1 MKKIFSFRKKK
12 KENPPP
18 PGGAASPCP
27 AGAYELRHKELG
39 KLHRAA
45 ATGDLAQVRQ
55 RLKKHGID
63 ERDKAQRTPLHL
75 ACANGHADVVTFLVE
90 NKCKLDLFDSD
101 NRSPLMKAVQCQ
113 QEKCAVILLE
123 HGADPNLA
131 DASGNT
137 ALHLAAVAPNTFL
150 AGMLIEH
157 SARIDAQN
165 KDGCTPLTLAISEH
179 CDGMVE
185 LLLKKGADVHA
196 RDLCERTPLM
206 TAASGGEL
214 KLVKIL
220 LHYGADLSH
229 KDTNGWTAED
239 YAIIHGY
246 ASLSKQLA
254 EYADWENTGKACA
267 GASRGTRV
275 PMTPHKAG
283 AAGFTLGA
291 PAVNREG
298 MQQSSK
304 QTPRTGE
311 SRKAIDDFS
320 HGDSTSSEKE
330 GSNDTWHTSEE
341 EELDFT
347 PKKPQKPNLTMLL
360 NVSQKFSNVGG
371 GDGSRVKSPK
381 SQKKS
386 LTHKKPTDANLN
398 RGKCGKLL
406 NEDGSDSSSLEE
418 DELEEEEEDE
428 NDDGDDDEE
437 CEEEEEEDLTQD
449 EKEEGDL
456 EDEETQSN
464 DVTEEEQIGKIEPK
478 EEINQKLGYLSSV
491 KNEGDEQCGAE
502 SVSSDYQ
509 EICKKINEKMEGS
522 VDSPVSFI
530 DGSHKRLQENITAM
544 SPKQM
549 NNEVSY
555 ESAPKQ
561 PILQNVNN
569 LQDKQE
575 SCKKKSIMQK
585 IFHRNTASSS
595 ADSEMTVLKKGMPQ
609 PLSKIGGDLQEKFSF
624 SDVLK
629 SISGSSS
636 TRGSIKLENQRRSS
650 VTDDEDTEAEQYK
663 QVDIKLHKAQKQES
677 ENLRL
682 GRCKENLRTAFSSS
696 TEEESAKW
704 EQEKE
709 QKKEDAGGKLQ
720 TTVCDEVKNSACSNK
735 HQVHNKEDATNKRG
749 ALPVA
754 GPEQE
759 EESDSPW
766 DSEEESAKWE
776 QEKEQKKEDAGG
788 KLQTTVCDEVKNS
801 ACSNKHQVHN
811 KEDATNKRG
820 ALPVAGP
827 EQEEESDSPWDSET
841 YSGTPGNVSPVVVL
855 PPAVERGLCSQ
866 SISRKHDNGFSEKS
880 SDLQLKVSAVLE
892 RNETPSKKERK
903 KSDLQEELSLED
915 VDNIEGEG
923 SEHIFHVSSAEKETV
938 KDAIENCGR
947 QDKYVLETTN
957 LIENPAYEIQT
968 DKAEISHQEALA
980 ENEESHSAVKHLS
993 LKPWE
998 ERYERMW
1005 VEKEKRELKTNFK
1018 NITAELKQL
1027 FGEINES
1034 EETTSLVA
1042 EVAED
1047 DFNEELKS
1055 FRVSSCVT
1063 ESNNKLES
1071 KGEFGDM
1078 KLNVDLKEPEV
1089 EIVVQSLGVLPDHSN
1104 LNANMENT
1112 WSTEE
1117 EDCTNYTD
1125 NTKVPLAR
1133 GEKMEENE
1141 NGIGRNVEGSPEYS
1155 PRHCLKTN
1163 ILDDISNILPKIR
1176 PISTNDESTLGFI
1189 REKKFGKDVCFS
1201 DSVSRDCLIKNKK
1214 IGEAEIENLIPHD
1227 QQPCGMLK
1235 RNLDEELKQDVERF
1249 KSKVGML
1256 QMVFLALEKEK
1267 VQLQKEVE
1275 KKKKKQK
1282 HFKMQAVE
1290 KEDGLDKLNTPA
1302 GSINN
1307 QPVKEE
1313 LALRKNEK
1321 KLEDEKKIE
1330 EKRTKNFSSEERPKL
1345 TRMPTKG
1352 KSVMNAKGMKKNE
1365 NKRQSSKQKANQK
1378 IQVTDDSTC
1387 SETSQTE
1394 ERSAAK
1400 TGSEKGKVSM
1410 QMDVTDDLDLTQSS
1424 DTTTEDAELP
1434 TSTYK
1439 EAMLLL
1445 EQLSVDHTDS
1455 AILLKIQNILLEYEQ
1470 RIDREKNR
1478 YAALWKEVRKLKSEK
1493 EESQLIAEE
1502 TEDLKSTL
1510 AHQEMELKSDIRSL
1524 KFSLKQEEQKRLR
1537 AEMQYEKI
1545 GEQLRKKEDQ
1555 YCREAEEK
1563 QQLEL
1568 RARNLEMEL
1577 ITLRKLMKQI
1587 EEERDETQRQLS
1599 QEKSARALQ
1608 EGILNSH
1615 LWRQKEL
1622 EEETRKTIGKNSEES
1637 DTNDREKDLL
1647 HKNQLLQE
1655 EIAILRLEL
1664 DQVKLRHQENEGKYL
1679 GENESLKEK
1688 NDDLQKELKLN
1699 EEALTQTVLQYNG
1712 QLSLLKTESAML
1724 SSKLEQTRES
1734 KDRLETEIESFRSR
1748 LNAAVQDLERHQSL
1762 KSDAERTFQ
1771 KERDEWHRL
1780 QDKLHHEL
1788 SQAQETNKS
1797 LSQQLSKMERKANC
1811 LESELHQLKQ
1821 TLREKTLLLEMTQK
1835 DLNQAQCQA
1844 KESDCARQLEKDQ
1857 VSKFMIKQESMQE
1870 RLAQLQSENLL
1881 LRQQLEDLQNKGIIK
1896 EKVVNDVQDRFNDIF
1911 NKLRADTEKQVYLM
1925 EERNKELNTKCTDL
1939 REQVFKYETDK
1950 VEREV
1955 LVRQLQQELADALKK
1970 QSMSEASLEVTTR
1983 YRSDLEEDKLRL
1995 QKELDRVKT
2004 KLQESEE
2011 QRVQSELCVHDL
2023 KTVLDNKEK
2032 EISVSSQKLKDLLL
2046 ATSGTNAVIKQLE
2059 EHVQRLEIENARLE
2073 VTTKQQTNSI
2083 EALQKDMQA
2092 SASVHHRLEELCLR
2106 TAQTAAE
2113 KYQYQQMQKQDML
2126 TMTSKE
2132 SRSMWEEEVKS
2143 RALLENRLA
2152 QLEREKAELL
2162 EQCEA
2167 ERKKVKK
2174 LVELK
2179 RPVEARLDQEMKRNV
2194 ELQKEHHR
2202 CKRLLN
2208 RVVKKLRVHESRE
2221 RESQFNFQGEM
2232 KNRYSEMV
2240 NEVGNLRTKVTELS
2254 QQLEL
2259 ESKKCI
2265 QLETQNQDLR
2275 EELSVLRGNHEKLER
2290 SKSQLK
2296 EEVASLR
2303 HHLEVNM
2310 VNHSQIEQY
2319 KKEMEE
2325 RAGQE
2330 IRQKLQEVNLFLQA
2344 QAASQD
2350 RLEQIRD
2357 NHHASLRNQ
2366 LKHRIKDLECELDR
2380 IKNTQHDSI
2389 FQKES
2394 TQAEV
2399 EKYKEK
2405 YLEEVKIRK
2414 SLGNKLERA
2423 NERLAEANAKL
2434 FQERHRN
2441 KSLITSSIVAGGL
2454 PASPVLYST
2463 ELGHLGNNLALNRSL
2478 NLGGSFVG
2486 TAGNAL
2492 SSRNN
2497 VEAYMDKVRKELD
2510 EKITKELEQANAELE
2525 IGSARASP
2533 MMSTDGSSKNLNID
2547 QDPLS
2552 RAIQEYR
2559 DVLNKNYLI

>member
-766 DSEEESAKWE
+766 DSE
-776 QEKEQKKEDAGG
+776 
-788 KLQTTVCDEVKNS
+788 
-801 ACSNKHQVHN
+801 
-811 KEDATNKRG
+811 
-820 ALPVAGP
+820 
-827 EQEEESDSPWDSET
+827 T

-938 KDAIENCGR
+938 KDAIETCGR
-947 QDKYVLETTN
+947 Q
-957 LIENPAYEIQT
+957 
-968 DKAEISHQEALA
+968 
-980 ENEESHSAVKHLS
+980 
-993 LKPWE
+993 
-998 ERYERMW
+998 
-1005 VEKEKRELKTNFK
+1005 
-1018 NITAELKQL
+1018 
-1027 FGEINES
+1027 
-1034 EETTSLVA
+1034 
-1042 EVAED
+1042 
-1047 DFNEELKS
+1047 
-1055 FRVSSCVT
+1055 
-1063 ESNNKLES
+1063 
-1071 KGEFGDM
+1071 
-1078 KLNVDLKEPEV
+1078 
-1089 EIVVQSLGVLPDHSN
+1089 
-1104 LNANMENT
+1104 
-1112 WSTEE
+1112 
-1117 EDCTNYTD
+1117 
-1125 NTKVPLAR
+1125 
-1133 GEKMEENE
+1133 
-1141 NGIGRNVEGSPEYS
+1141 
-1155 PRHCLKTN
+1155 
-1163 ILDDISNILPKIR
+1163 
-1176 PISTNDESTLGFI
+1176 
-1189 REKKFGKDVCFS
+1189 
-1201 DSVSRDCLIKNKK
+1201 
-1214 IGEAEIENLIPHD
+1214 
-1227 QQPCGMLK
+1227 
-1235 RNLDEELKQDVERF
+1235 
-1249 KSKVGML
+1249 
-1256 QMVFLALEKEK
+1256 
-1267 VQLQKEVE
+1267 VE

-1445 EQLSVDHTDS
+1445 EQLSVDHTGKCGLTVAKGLVSTHLHSHLHASTGEEGDS

>member
-938 KDAIENCGR
+938 KDAIETCGR
-947 QDKYVLETTN
+947 Q
-957 LIENPAYEIQT
+957 
-968 DKAEISHQEALA
+968 
-980 ENEESHSAVKHLS
+980 
-993 LKPWE
+993 
-998 ERYERMW
+998 
-1005 VEKEKRELKTNFK
+1005 
-1018 NITAELKQL
+1018 
-1027 FGEINES
+1027 
-1034 EETTSLVA
+1034 
-1042 EVAED
+1042 
-1047 DFNEELKS
+1047 
-1055 FRVSSCVT
+1055 
-1063 ESNNKLES
+1063 
-1071 KGEFGDM
+1071 
-1078 KLNVDLKEPEV
+1078 
-1089 EIVVQSLGVLPDHSN
+1089 
-1104 LNANMENT
+1104 
-1112 WSTEE
+1112 
-1117 EDCTNYTD
+1117 
-1125 NTKVPLAR
+1125 
-1133 GEKMEENE
+1133 
-1141 NGIGRNVEGSPEYS
+1141 
-1155 PRHCLKTN
+1155 
-1163 ILDDISNILPKIR
+1163 
-1176 PISTNDESTLGFI
+1176 
-1189 REKKFGKDVCFS
+1189 
-1201 DSVSRDCLIKNKK
+1201 
-1214 IGEAEIENLIPHD
+1214 
-1227 QQPCGMLK
+1227 
-1235 RNLDEELKQDVERF
+1235 
-1249 KSKVGML
+1249 
-1256 QMVFLALEKEK
+1256 
-1267 VQLQKEVE
+1267 VE

-1445 EQLSVDHTDS
+1445 EQLSVDHTGKCGLTVAKGLVSTHLHSHLHASTGEEGDS

>member
-1 MKKIFSFRKKK
+1 MKKIFSFRKKKK

-137 ALHLAAVAPNTFL
+137 ALHLAAVSPNTFL

-179 CDGMVE
+179 RDEMVE

-275 PMTPHKAG
+275 PVTPHKAG

-291 PAVNREG
+291 PAVDREG

-320 HGDSTSSEKE
+320 HGDSISSEKE

-360 NVSQKFSNVGG
+360 NISQKFSNVGG
-371 GDGSRVKSPK
+371 GDGSRIKSPK

-386 LTHKKPTDANLN
+386 LTQKKPTDANLN

-406 NEDGSDSSSLEE
+406 NEDVSDSSSLEE

-464 DVTEEEQIGKIEPK
+464 DVMEEEQIGKIEPK

-491 KNEGDEQCGAE
+491 KNEGDAQCGAG
-502 SVSSDYQ
+502 SVSTDYQ
-509 EICKKINEKMEGS
+509 EICKKIDEKMEGS
-522 VDSPVSFI
+522 VDNPVSFI
-530 DGSHKRLQENITAM
+530 DVQENITAM
-544 SPKQM
+544 SPKRM

-561 PILQNVNN
+561 PIIQNVNN

-595 ADSEMTVLKKGMPQ
+595 ADSEMTVLKKGIPQ
-609 PLSKIGGDLQEKFSF
+609 PLSKIGGDLQKLSF
-624 SDVLK
+624 SNVLK
-629 SISGSSS
+629 SISSSSS
-636 TRGSIKLENQRRSS
+636 TRGSIKLENQRLSS
-650 VTDDEDTEAEQYK
+650 ITDDEDTEAEQYK
-663 QVDIKLHKAQKQES
+663 QVDIKLHRAQKQES

-696 TEEESAKW
+696 TE
-704 EQEKE
+704 
-709 QKKEDAGGKLQ
+709 
-720 TTVCDEVKNSACSNK
+720 
-735 HQVHNKEDATNKRG
+735 
-749 ALPVA
+749 P
-754 GPEQE
+754 
-759 EESDSPW
+759 
-766 DSEEESAKWE
+766 
-776 QEKEQKKEDAGG
+776 
-788 KLQTTVCDEVKNS
+788 
-801 ACSNKHQVHN
+801 
-811 KEDATNKRG
+811 
-820 ALPVAGP
+820 
-827 EQEEESDSPWDSET
+827 
-841 YSGTPGNVSPVVVL
+841 YSGTPGKVSPVVVL
-855 PPAVERGLCSQ
+855 PPAVERGICLQ
-866 SISRKHDNGFSEKS
+866 SISRKHNNGFSEKS
-880 SDLQLKVSAVLE
+880 GDLQLKVSAVLE
-892 RNETPSKKERK
+892 RNETPSKKERR

-1078 KLNVDLKEPEV
+1078 KLNVDVKEPEV

-1133 GEKMEENE
+1133 GEEMEENE

-1163 ILDDISNILPKIR
+1163 ILDDISNILPKVR

-1189 REKKFGKDVCFS
+1189 REKKFGKDVCLS
-1201 DSVSRDCLIKNKK
+1201 DSVSRDCLIKNKE

-1235 RNLDEELKQDVERF
+1235 RNLDEELKQDVQRF
-1249 KSKVGML
+1249 KSKV
-1256 QMVFLALEKEK
+1256 EKE
-1267 VQLQKEVE
+1267 
-1275 KKKKKQK
+1275 KKKQK

-1387 SETSQTE
+1387 SETSQAE

-1470 RIDREKNR
+1470 RIDHEKNR

-1510 AHQEMELKSDIRSL
+1510 THQEMELKSDIRSL

-1664 DQVKLRHQENEGKYL
+1664 DQVKLRHQEDEGKYL

-1788 SQAQETNKS
+1788 SHAQETNKS

-2143 RALLENRLA
+2143 RVLLENRLA
-2152 QLEREKAELL
+2152 QLDREKAELL

-2208 RVVKKLRVHESRE
+2208 RAVKKLRVHESRE

-2330 IRQKLQEVNLFLQA
+2330 IRQKLQEVNLFLQT

-2405 YLEEVKIRK
+2405 YLEEVKIRR